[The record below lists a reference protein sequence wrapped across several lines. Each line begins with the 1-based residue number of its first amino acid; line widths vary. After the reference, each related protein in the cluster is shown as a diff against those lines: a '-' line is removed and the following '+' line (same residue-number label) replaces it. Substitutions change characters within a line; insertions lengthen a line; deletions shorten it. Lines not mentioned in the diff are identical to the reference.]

1 MEISPMLSE
10 KANDIFKML
19 EAAVVREDTPGFAAF
34 YMENQ
39 HSQTVYGGTI
49 DYVEKVTSSSLYDLA
64 SLTKVVGT
72 TTRILQLI
80 DCEEISLSDSI
91 GVFFPMLEELKLT
104 IEDLLLHRA
113 GFPAD
118 FTDKTDFSQ
127 EFFWNFLKKINL
139 PLPNE
144 RHTIY
149 SDIGYLL
156 LGEIIEKIDGC
167 GLEES
172 FRTHVFDPLGM
183 VSTTY
188 FPDESSAV
196 PTEITLSRGKIK
208 GIVHDGKAYLW
219 EKEAGHAGLFSTI
232 GDLETFVRAVFSG
245 DILSDELLT
254 TLQTFEVS
262 GRTLGWLSRGAGQ
275 LYHTGFTGGVICLDL
290 LQMRALVVL
299 SNRTYPNREN
309 KSYICVRQDIIEKF
323 FESEI

>member
-10 KANDIFKML
+10 KASDIFTML

-39 HSQTVYGGTI
+39 DSQTVWGGTI
-49 DYVEKVTSSSLYDLA
+49 DDVEEVTSSSLYDLA

-80 DCEEISLSDSI
+80 DHEEISLSDSI
-91 GVFFPMLEELKLT
+91 GVFFPVLAELQIT
-104 IEDLLLHRA
+104 IQDLLLHRA

-139 PLPNE
+139 PLPHE

-172 FRTHVFDPLGM
+172 FRTHIFESLGM
-183 VSTTY
+183 ASTTY
-188 FPDESSAV
+188 FPDESAAV
-196 PTEITLSRGKIK
+196 PTEITKSRGKIK
-208 GIVHDGKAYLW
+208 GNVHDGKAFLW
-219 EKEAGHAGLFSTI
+219 GREAGHAGLFSTV
-232 GDLETFVRAVFSG
+232 GDLEGFVRAVFSG
-245 DILSDELLT
+245 DLLSDELLT
-254 TLQTFEVS
+254 TLQTFVVS

-275 LYHTGFTGGVICLDL
+275 LYHTGFTGGLICLDL
-290 LQMRALVVL
+290 LQRRALVVL
-299 SNRTYPNREN
+299 SNRTYPSREN
-309 KSYICVRQDIIEKF
+309 KDYTYVRQDIIEKF
-323 FESEI
+323 FQRRH

>member
-10 KANDIFKML
+10 KANDIFKIL

-80 DCEEISLSDSI
+80 DREEISLSDSI

-172 FRTHVFDPLGM
+172 FRTHVFEPLGM

-188 FPDESSAV
+188 FPNESSAV
-196 PTEITLSRGKIK
+196 PT
-208 GIVHDGKAYLW
+208 
-219 EKEAGHAGLFSTI
+219 
-232 GDLETFVRAVFSG
+232 
-245 DILSDELLT
+245 
-254 TLQTFEVS
+254 
-262 GRTLGWLSRGAGQ
+262 
-275 LYHTGFTGGVICLDL
+275 
-290 LQMRALVVL
+290 
-299 SNRTYPNREN
+299 
-309 KSYICVRQDIIEKF
+309 
-323 FESEI
+323 